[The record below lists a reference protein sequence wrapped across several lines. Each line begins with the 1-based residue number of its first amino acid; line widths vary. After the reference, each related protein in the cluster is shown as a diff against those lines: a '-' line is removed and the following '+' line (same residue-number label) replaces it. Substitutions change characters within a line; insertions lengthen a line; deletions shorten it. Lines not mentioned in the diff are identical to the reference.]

1 MCLVWTTDDQ
11 LSHAT
16 YLRFKEVARFEDIA
30 LPETEIDIQ
39 LVILKFNC
47 RSFISGASDLQEP
60 VRKGNSIKNFS

>member
-47 RSFISGASDLQEP
+47 
-60 VRKGNSIKNFS
+60 